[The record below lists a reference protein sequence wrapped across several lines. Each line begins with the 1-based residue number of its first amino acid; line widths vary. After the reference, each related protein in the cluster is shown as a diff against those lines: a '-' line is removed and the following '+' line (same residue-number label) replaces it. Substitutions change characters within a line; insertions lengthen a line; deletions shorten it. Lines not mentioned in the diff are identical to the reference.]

1 MKSGYLGYTL
11 REFLYNFD
19 PNQSTVSG
27 ETYSN
32 ETEKSKDLLEEADLF
47 RALTNGNAF
56 DIGIFFIDGELWG
69 HDFV

>member
-1 MKSGYLGYTL
+1 MILSFESYILAGCHSSVK
-11 REFLYNFD
+11 
-19 PNQSTVSG
+19 
-27 ETYSN
+27 
-32 ETEKSKDLLEEADLF
+32 KSKDLLEEADLF

>member
-1 MKSGYLGYTL
+1 MK
-11 REFLYNFD
+11 
-19 PNQSTVSG
+19 Q
-27 ETYSN
+27 
-32 ETEKSKDLLEEADLF
+32 KSKDLLEEADLF